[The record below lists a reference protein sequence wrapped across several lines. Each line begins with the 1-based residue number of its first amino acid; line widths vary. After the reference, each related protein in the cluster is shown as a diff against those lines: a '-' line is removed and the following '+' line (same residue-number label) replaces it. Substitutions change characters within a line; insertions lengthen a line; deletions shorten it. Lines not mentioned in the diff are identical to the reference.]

1 LSFQETATRLWK
13 RLTPA
18 ERLAAAKQFWKEPPQ
33 DMLASALAAL
43 AKARHM
49 RPQSARAL
57 AEEEKARALALVL
70 DPGEPLAGALVVAL
84 HLGARRPMLGAFLSA
99 LGIPHE
105 DGVLKEE
112 AADLAAPTPEKAEE
126 AVLSL
131 VGKFET
137 REIET
142 YLNALWLQDP
152 DHWKALE
159 SSAEWLKERSPE
171 PPAPAGT

>member
-1 LSFQETATRLWK
+1 LPIQTTATRLWK

-18 ERLAAAKQFWKEPPQ
+18 ERLEAATEFWREPPEE
-33 DMLASALAAL
+33 MVANGLAAL

-49 RPQSARAL
+49 RPQTVRAL
-57 AEEEKARALALVL
+57 AADEKARALAQVL
-70 DPGEPLAGALVVAL
+70 DAGEPLAGALVVAL
-84 HLGARRPMLGAFLSA
+84 HLGGRRALLAAFLTQ

-112 AADLAAPTPEKAEE
+112 ASEAAAPTPEQIKS
-126 AVLSL
+126 AVKSL
-131 VGKFET
+131 VERFPP

-152 DHWKALE
+152 GRWGALE
-159 SSAEWLKERSPE
+159 KSDEWITERSP
-171 PPAPAGT
+171 AGPTPDRR

>member
-1 LSFQETATRLWK
+1 MPFQTSATRLWK

-18 ERLAAAKQFWKEPPQ
+18 ERLQAATEFWREPPQ
-33 DMLASALAAL
+33 EMIANGLAAL

-57 AEEEKARALALVL
+57 AAEEKAGALAQVL
-70 DPGEPLAGALVVAL
+70 DPGEALAGSLVVAL
-84 HLGARRPMLGAFLSA
+84 HLGGRRALLAAFLTE

-112 AADLAAPTPEKAEE
+112 AAEAAAPTLEQIQG
-126 AVLSL
+126 AVKSL
-131 VGKFET
+131 VGRFPS

-152 DHWKALE
+152 DRWGALE
-159 SSAEWLKERSPE
+159 TSGEWITETSPAGPSPE
-171 PPAPAGT
+171 RR